1 MAATDLERFS
11 VRALLGRGARGRRG
25 RGEGAALL
33 PAGGASRAVSAAR
46 PGLDAR
52 RAGGPWS
59 RLFAARVPGPRAS
72 GAGALPGGWRGRPPW
87 AKKSRPFSRNEQ
99 INTRLVVARCDDR
112 LGPRGSEGKI

>member
-33 PAGGASRAVSAAR
+33 LAGGASRAVSAAR

-59 RLFAARVPGPRAS
+59 RLFAALVPGP
-72 GAGALPGGWRGRPPW
+72 ALPGGWRGRPPW

-99 INTRLVVARCDDR
+99 R
-112 LGPRGSEGKI
+112 